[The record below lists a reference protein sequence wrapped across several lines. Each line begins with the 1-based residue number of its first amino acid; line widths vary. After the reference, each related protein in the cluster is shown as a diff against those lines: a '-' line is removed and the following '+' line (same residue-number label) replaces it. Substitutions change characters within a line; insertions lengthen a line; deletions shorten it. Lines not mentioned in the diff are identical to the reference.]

1 MKRSRAKIGTVI
13 TVEITD
19 NSAREE
25 AIEKI
30 FSYFEDIEKRFS
42 IFDPQ
47 SEISLI
53 NNGMLKEEEWSPEMI
68 EIFALAEKT
77 RMESN
82 GYFNIL
88 TPAGNYNPSGIV
100 KGWAILNAS
109 KMLLSMGFKNFYVDA
124 GGDIQIH
131 GKNKSGVPWS
141 VGIKNPFNQEQI
153 VKVIYPGN
161 RGIATSGT
169 YIRGQHIYNP
179 LDMETAITEIVSLTV
194 IGPDVCEADRFA
206 TAAFAMGKKG
216 IYFIEET
223 DGLEGYLIDDK
234 GIGTSTSGFA
244 KYTEYKS

>member
-1 MKRSRAKIGTVI
+1 MKKSSAIIGTVI
-13 TVEITD
+13 TIEIAD
-19 NSAREE
+19 DSARE
-25 AIEKI
+25 ADVEKI

-53 NNGMLKEEEWSPEMI
+53 NDGILKQYQYSPEMI
-68 EIFALAEKT
+68 EVFALAEKT

-100 KGWAILNAS
+100 KGWAIRKAS
-109 KMLLSMGFKNFYVDA
+109 KMLLTMGFENFYIDG
-124 GGDIQIH
+124 GGDIQTH
-131 GKNKSGVPWS
+131 GKNKSGIPWS
-141 VGIKNPFNQEQI
+141 VGIRNPFKQEQI

-179 LDMETAITEIVSLTV
+179 INKESAITDIVSLTV

-216 IYFIEET
+216 IYFIEEL
-223 DGLEGYLIDDK
+223 DGFEGYLIDSK
-234 GIGTSTSGFA
+234 GIGTSTIGFA
-244 KYTEYKS
+244 GYTEYK